1 VFGACPATASA
12 IALGRRR
19 KLSER
24 TEWKGGEMLNTQHSI
39 DNAQVRVNIEGFP
52 NFGVRCL
59 PCDCVR
65 HSSGA
70 TAEAL

>member
-1 VFGACPATASA
+1 
-12 IALGRRR
+12 
-19 KLSER
+19 
-24 TEWKGGEMLNTQHSI
+24 MLNTQHSI
-39 DNAQVRVNIEGFP
+39 NNAQVRVNIEGSLDFD
-52 NFGVRCL
+52 VRCL